1 MTFDEHVRQHI
12 GPDGQADLN
21 AAEKAR
27 AAELAATPEAVAD
40 LAAKAASD
48 ERRQWESQ
56 NSGKLRKQFAGGFE
70 QLTLGGLDL
79 DLFVQLG
86 DSVAVRL
93 GEMNEERIR
102 IREDLRTDFH
112 LREARAYDAEMTFW
126 RNARRLLPPGG
137 TIDDVQA

>member
-1 MTFDEHVRQHI
+1 MTFDEHVRRHTA
-12 GPDGQADLN
+12 PDGEVDLG
-21 AAEKAR
+21 AAEKDR
-27 AAELAATPEAVAD
+27 AAELATTPEVVAE
-40 LAAKAASD
+40 LAAKAARD

-86 DSVAVRL
+86 ENVAVRL

-112 LREARAYDAEMTFW
+112 LKESRAYDAEMTFW
-126 RNARRLLPPGG
+126 RNARRMLPLGG
-137 TIDDVQA
+137 TIGEIS

>member
-1 MTFDEHVRQHI
+1 MTFDEHVRRHTT
-12 GPDGQADLN
+12 GKGEVDLN
-21 AAEKAR
+21 AAERAR
-27 AAELAATPEAVAD
+27 AAELAATPEIVAE
-40 LAAKAASD
+40 LAAKAARD

-86 DSVAVRL
+86 ENVAVRL

-112 LREARAYDAEMTFW
+112 LKEARAYDAEMTFW
-126 RNARRLLPPGG
+126 RNARRMLPPGG
-137 TIDDVQA
+137 TIGDIS